1 MGSQLVF
8 GPERHKAFRL
18 TDLIRTDEMR
28 LREVILQTG
37 VILVVDVLVVV
48 GAQVASKMLPV
59 QVIIECQVVEE
70 ELLAK
75 VAVGVRQDLSMAFV
89 TQITLLDMGPQ
100 GVHMVQTLLAD
111 EDCSAFEA
119 NFAERLL
126 VPGLHVAL
134 ERGPIRKLLLCTRTV
149 WDWAVQCSQQETC
162 LLGSIVVIV
171 DRVVFG
177 ILLTLLFE
185 LILVD

>member
-1 MGSQLVF
+1 
-8 GPERHKAFRL
+8 
-18 TDLIRTDEMR
+18 
-28 LREVILQTG
+28 
-37 VILVVDVLVVV
+37 
-48 GAQVASKMLPV
+48 
-59 QVIIECQVVEE
+59 
-70 ELLAK
+70 
-75 VAVGVRQDLSMAFV
+75 
-89 TQITLLDMGPQ
+89 
-100 GVHMVQTLLAD
+100 MVQALFAD

-119 NFAERLL
+119 NFAERLF

-134 ERGPIRKLLLCTRTV
+134 ERSPVWKLLLCTRTV
-149 WDWAVQCSQQETC
+149 WDWAVQCSQLETC